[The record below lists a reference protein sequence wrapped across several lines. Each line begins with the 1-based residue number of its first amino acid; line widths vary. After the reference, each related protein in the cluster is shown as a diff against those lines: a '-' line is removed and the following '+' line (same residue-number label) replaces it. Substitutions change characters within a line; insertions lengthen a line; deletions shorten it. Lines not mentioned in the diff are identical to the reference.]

1 MTTEST
7 PQTRFRDMSES
18 EWEAMAMETLAELAW
33 EPKPGNAIAPGS
45 GERQTWDELI
55 LMGRLRE
62 AIARINPHLP
72 ASAVGDAVSVVTSA
86 QSRDAITENKR
97 LHDFMVKG
105 IRSVVY
111 VDEHGAEQNPTIRLV
126 DHRDLGNNDFLVAN
140 QVDIRDGDAR
150 RRFDVVLYLNGLPV
164 GLIEM
169 KKAGDAYADL
179 EGAQAQIR
187 TYVEE
192 LPVAFRANV
201 ACVVS
206 DGITA
211 RYGAA
216 FTPYEHYSPWNVDER
231 GDPVP
236 QPPTGDHDLA
246 LNLVLFG
253 LFEQRRFV
261 ELLRGY
267 VAYAQTPGGLV
278 KRIARAHQYFAV
290 SVAVEKTVEATRG
303 DGKAGVVWHTQG
315 SGKSMEME
323 LFAHQIMAHPSLGN
337 PTIVVLTD
345 RTDLDDQLYDTFAAS
360 DLLAEPLQVT
370 TRDHLRTEL
379 ANRRTGGIIFS
390 TLQKFGL
397 TREEKDARRKHPQ
410 LSDRRNIV
418 VIVDE
423 AHRSHYDDLNGYARH
438 LRDALPHA
446 TLIAFTGTPL
456 SEADRN
462 TREVFGN
469 YISIYDLTRAVEDG
483 ATVRVFHESRLVPVD
498 LPADV
503 APEVIDERAD
513 ELTAGLDEAERERIK
528 RAVAVMNGL
537 YGAPQRLK
545 TVADDLVAHWEARSA
560 QMRKFIDAPGKG
572 IIVCATREICARLYD
587 EIITLRPEW
596 HDDADDKGKIKVVYT
611 GEPSETNEHIRKHV
625 RRPSRNKAIQRRAK
639 DPDDELELV
648 IVQSMWLTGF
658 DSPPLHTLYLDKP
671 MRGAALMQAL
681 ARVNRT
687 FRGKQDGLLVGYAPV
702 IDNLHQ
708 ALAEYTA
715 DDQNTRP
722 VDRDTEEAL
731 AHVRDLH
738 EVICAM
744 LRGYDWQTVLASG
757 SPKAFREATL
767 GAVNYLRNPALPD
780 NQVEPGEKPLAERF
794 RLQSARLERF
804 YALCSTS
811 GDLNGLRDDIAFFV
825 AVRVWMAKFDAED
838 RRARGLPIPAEI
850 ELYLKQFT
858 AGIIE
863 AGGVTD
869 IFAAAGID
877 RPDLTHL
884 DEAYVKRLRESK
896 TPNLAVEALRRL
908 VEQTMRRT
916 TRHNVVRQQSYS
928 DRLIELMRR
937 YVNQHLT
944 SAQIIEELV
953 AMAKEVAA
961 DAGRGQQFS
970 PALTEAEL
978 AFYDAVASNE
988 SAVTGMGK
996 GVLADIA
1003 RDLVATIRRSI
1014 SVDWVARDDV
1024 RAKLRTVIRRLL
1036 AKYNYPPDAEA
1047 KAIEL
1052 VIRQMET
1059 FAEDWTPNAA

>member
-1 MTTEST
+1 MAGST
-7 PQTRFRDMSES
+7 PRSGFRDMSES
-18 EWEAMAMETLAELAW
+18 DWEAMAMDTLAELAW
-33 EPKPGNAIAPGS
+33 MPKRGNEIAPGS
-45 GERQTWDELI
+45 GERQSWDELI
-55 LMGRLRE
+55 LVGRLRD
-62 AIARINPHLP
+62 AIARINPQLS
-72 ASAVGDAVSVVTSA
+72 ASAIDDAVAVVTSA
-86 QSRDAITENKR
+86 QSRDAMAENKR
-97 LHDFMVKG
+97 LHDFMVRG

-111 VDEHGAEQNPTIRLV
+111 TDEHGAERNPTIRLI
-126 DHRDLGNNDFLVAN
+126 DHRDVDNNDFIVAN
-140 QVDIRDGDAR
+140 QVDIRDGEAR

-164 GLIEM
+164 GLIEL
-169 KKAGDAYADL
+169 KKASDAYADL

-192 LPVAFRANV
+192 LPLAFRANA

-211 RYGAA
+211 RYGTA
-216 FTPYEHYSPWNVDER
+216 FTPYEHYSPWNVDES
-231 GDPVP
+231 GEPVP
-236 QPPTGDHDLA
+236 QPPAGDHDLA
-246 LNLVLFG
+246 LNLVLYG
-253 LFEQRRFV
+253 LFEQQRFV

-290 SVAVEKTVEATRG
+290 AVAVDKTVEATRG
-303 DGKAGVVWHTQG
+303 NGKAGVVWHTQG

-323 LFAHQIMAHPSLGN
+323 LFAHQIMVHAALGN

-360 DLLAEPLQVT
+360 DLLDERPVQAA
-370 TRDHLRTEL
+370 TREQLRAEL
-379 ANRRTGGIIFS
+379 ANRRTGGVIFS
-390 TLQKFGL
+390 TLQKFGR
-397 TREEKDARRKHPQ
+397 TKEEKDAGRSHPQ

-438 LRDALPHA
+438 LRDALRHA

-456 SEADRN
+456 SDADRN

-469 YISIYDLTRAVEDG
+469 YISVYDLTRAVEDG
-483 ATVRVFHESRLVPVD
+483 ATVRVYHESRLVPVD

-503 APEVIDERAD
+503 APELIDERAD

-528 RAVAVMNGL
+528 RTVAVMNGL

-545 TVADDLVAHWEARSA
+545 TVAADLVAHWESRSHE
-560 QMRKFIDAPGKG
+560 MRKFIDTPGKG
-572 IIVCATREICARLYD
+572 MIVCATREICARLYD
-587 EIITLRPEW
+587 EIINLRPEW
-596 HDDADDKGKIKVVYT
+596 HSDADDKGKIKVVYT

-625 RRPSRNKAIQRRAK
+625 RRPARNKAIQRRAK
-639 DPDDELELV
+639 NPDDELELV

-702 IDNLHQ
+702 IDNLHN

-722 VDRDTEEAL
+722 VDRDTDEAL

-738 EVICAM
+738 DVICQM
-744 LRGYDWQTVLASG
+744 LRGYDWRAVLTSG
-757 SPKAFREATL
+757 SPSAFREATL
-767 GAVNYLRNPALPD
+767 GAVNYLRDPAMPG
-780 NQVEPGEKPLAERF
+780 NQVDSGEKTLAERF
-794 RLQSARLERF
+794 RLESARLERF
-804 YALCSTS
+804 YALCSTN

-838 RRARGLPIPAEI
+838 RRSRGLPIPAEI

-884 DEAYVKRLRESK
+884 DEAYLKRLRESK
-896 TPNLAVEALRRL
+896 TPNLAIEALRRL

-916 TRHNVVRQQSYS
+916 TRHNVVRHQSYS

-953 AMAKEVAA
+953 AMAKDVAA
-961 DAGRGQQFS
+961 DAGRSERFQ
-970 PALTEAEL
+970 PALSEAEL
-978 AFYDAVASNE
+978 AFYDAVAANE
-988 SAVTGMGK
+988 SAVTEMGD

-1003 RDLVATIRRSI
+1003 RDLVATIRRSVT
-1014 SVDWVARDDV
+1014 VDWVARDDV
-1024 RAKLRTVIRRLL
+1024 RAKLRTVIKRLL
-1036 AKYNYPPDAEA
+1036 AKYDYPPDAEA
-1047 KAIEL
+1047 RAIEL

-1059 FAEDWTPNAA
+1059 FADEWTPTQR

>member
-1 MTTEST
+1 MSDVAPLVESGLHCGLSRQSG
-7 PQTRFRDMSES
+7 QTSSPTVAPLVES
-18 EWEAMAMETLAELAW
+18 GLHCGPRWDGSHLHRRRGRPARRER
-33 EPKPGNAIAPGS
+33 APLRQECGQLQQQRVEVAPLVES
-45 GERQTWDELI
+45 GLHC
-55 LMGRLRE
+55 GVCACPRLR
-62 AIARINPHLP
+62 
-72 ASAVGDAVSVVTSA
+72 ST
-86 QSRDAITENKR
+86 
-97 LHDFMVKG
+97 
-105 IRSVVY
+105 RSVAPLV
-111 VDEHGAEQNPTIRLV
+111 ESGLHCGSTAGAVKLGEIEVAPLV
-126 DHRDLGNNDFLVAN
+126 ES
-140 QVDIRDGDAR
+140 
-150 RRFDVVLYLNGLPV
+150 GLHCGPWPGPRACGSV
-164 GLIEM
+164 
-169 KKAGDAYADL
+169 
-179 EGAQAQIR
+179 
-187 TYVEE
+187 
-192 LPVAFRANV
+192 PVAPLV
-201 ACVVS
+201 ESGLHCGTMYTSCSSV
-206 DGITA
+206 
-211 RYGAA
+211 
-216 FTPYEHYSPWNVDER
+216 
-231 GDPVP
+231 
-236 QPPTGDHDLA
+236 
-246 LNLVLFG
+246 VLFG

-290 SVAVEKTVEATRG
+290 AVAVEKTVEATRG

-639 DPDDELELV
+639 NPDDELELV

-767 GAVNYLRNPALPD
+767 GTVNYLRNPALPE
-780 NQVEPGEKPLAERF
+780 NQVEPGEKTLAERF

>member
-1 MTTEST
+1 MSDVAPLVESGLHCGLSRQSG
-7 PQTRFRDMSES
+7 QTSSPTVAPLVES
-18 EWEAMAMETLAELAW
+18 GLHCGPRWDGSHLHRRRGRPARRER
-33 EPKPGNAIAPGS
+33 APLRQECGQLQQQRVEVAPLVES
-45 GERQTWDELI
+45 GLHC
-55 LMGRLRE
+55 GVCACPRLR
-62 AIARINPHLP
+62 
-72 ASAVGDAVSVVTSA
+72 ST
-86 QSRDAITENKR
+86 
-97 LHDFMVKG
+97 
-105 IRSVVY
+105 RSVAPLV
-111 VDEHGAEQNPTIRLV
+111 ESGLHCGSTAGAVKLGEIEVAPLV
-126 DHRDLGNNDFLVAN
+126 ES
-140 QVDIRDGDAR
+140 
-150 RRFDVVLYLNGLPV
+150 GLHCGPWPGPRACGSV
-164 GLIEM
+164 
-169 KKAGDAYADL
+169 
-179 EGAQAQIR
+179 
-187 TYVEE
+187 
-192 LPVAFRANV
+192 PVAPLV
-201 ACVVS
+201 ESGLHCGTMYTSCSSV
-206 DGITA
+206 
-211 RYGAA
+211 
-216 FTPYEHYSPWNVDER
+216 
-231 GDPVP
+231 
-236 QPPTGDHDLA
+236 
-246 LNLVLFG
+246 VLFG

-290 SVAVEKTVEATRG
+290 AVAVEKTVEATRG

-1052 VIRQMET
+1052 VIHQMET

>member
-1 MTTEST
+1 
-7 PQTRFRDMSES
+7 MSES

-33 EPKPGNAIAPGS
+33 EPKPGIAIAPGS
-45 GERQTWDELI
+45 GERHTWDELI
-55 LMGRLRE
+55 LVGRLRG
-62 AIARINPHLP
+62 AIVRINPHIP
-72 ASAVGDAVSVVTSA
+72 ASAVDDAVSVVTSA

-111 VDEHGAEQNPTIRLV
+111 TDEHGAEQNPTIRLI

-150 RRFDVVLYLNGLPV
+150 RRFDVVLYVNGLPV

-192 LPVAFRANV
+192 LPLAFRVNV

-211 RYGAA
+211 RYGTA

-231 GDPVP
+231 GEPVP
-236 QPPTGDHDLA
+236 QPPSGDLDLA
-246 LNLVLFG
+246 LNLVLHG
-253 LFEQRRFV
+253 LFEQRRFID
-261 ELLRGY
+261 LLRGY
-267 VAYAQTPGGLV
+267 VAYAQSPGGLV

-323 LFAHQIMAHPSLGN
+323 LFAHQIMTHPALGN

-360 DLLAEPLQVT
+360 DLLGEPPRQAA
-370 TRDHLRTEL
+370 TREQLRTDL

-390 TLQKFGL
+390 TLQKFGR
-397 TREEKDARRKHPQ
+397 TKDEKDAGRPHPQ

-438 LRDALPHA
+438 LRDAVPHA

-498 LPADV
+498 LPADI
-503 APEVIDERAD
+503 APELIDERAD

-545 TVADDLVAHWEARSA
+545 TVADDLVTHWEARSD
-560 QMRKFIDAPGKG
+560 QMRKFIDGPGKG

-587 EIITLRPEW
+587 EVIALRPEW
-596 HDDADDKGKIKVVYT
+596 HNDADDKGKIKVVYT
-611 GEPSETNEHIRKHV
+611 GEPSETNEHIRKHI

-639 DPDDELELV
+639 NPDDELELV

-658 DSPPLHTLYLDKP
+658 DSPPLHTLYVDRP
-671 MRGAALMQAL
+671 MRGAALMQAM

-687 FRGKQDGLLVGYAPV
+687 FRGKEDGLLVGYSPLTE
-702 IDNLHQ
+702 NLYA

-715 DDQNTRP
+715 GDQETRP
-722 VDRDTEEAL
+722 LGRNIDEAL
-731 AHVRDLH
+731 AKVRDLH
-738 EVICAM
+738 DVIGNVI
-744 LRGYDWQTVLASG
+744 LGGHDWRAALAVRA
-757 SPKAFREATL
+757 PRAYLNAVL
-767 GAVNYLRNPALPD
+767 GAVDYLRDPANPE
-780 NQVEPGEKPLAERF
+780 NQPADGEPTLAERF
-794 RLQSARLERF
+794 RTQSARLARF
-804 YALCSTS
+804 YALCASS
-811 GDLNGLRDDIAFFV
+811 GAVNEYRDDIAFFEE
-825 AVRVWMAKFDAED
+825 VRVWMAKFDAED
-838 RRARGLPIPAEI
+838 RRAAGLPIPADVA
-850 ELYLKQFT
+850 LYLRQLT
-858 AGIIE
+858 AGAIE
-863 AGGVTD
+863 AGGVTNLYE
-869 IFAAAGID
+869 AAGIP
-877 RPDLTHL
+877 RPDLSHL
-884 DEAYVKRLRESK
+884 DAAFIKKVQEARY
-896 TPNLAVEALRRL
+896 PQLAIEALRRL
-908 VEQTMRRT
+908 IEQEMRRV
-916 TRHNVVRQQSYS
+916 TRHNIVRQQSFAG
-928 DRLIELMRR
+928 RLLDLMRK
-937 YVNQHLT
+937 YTNQHLT
-944 SAQIIEELV
+944 AAEIIAELV
-953 AMAKEVAA
+953 AIAREVSA
-961 DAGRGQQFS
+961 DADRGTQFS
-970 PALTEAEL
+970 PALTSDEL
-978 AFYDAVASNE
+978 AFYDAVAQNE
-988 SAVTGMGK
+988 SAVTEMGT

-1003 RDLVATIRRSI
+1003 RDLVKALRRD
-1014 SVDWVARDDV
+1014 VTTDWVSRDDV
-1024 RAKLRTVIRRLL
+1024 RAKLRSTIKRLL
-1036 AKYNYPPDAEA
+1036 AKYGYPPDAQPA
-1047 KAIEL
+1047 ATEL

-1059 FAEDWTPNAA
+1059 FADEWSPAAISAALAR